1 MGRGAYPGPVS
12 EVDPAVARAVACV
25 SRPRGTCRHESG
37 AALSGL
43 THGGD
48 CRSARPGRWRQ
59 AGRLRQIVDAGSV
72 KIREAGL
79 RYRSQGR
86 EEAWSRVRRDGATG
100 VNFLRGRQPDAEN
113 QEGGDQGTKA
123 WTVHHGSVDCRK
135 STTST
140 HQTDRC
146 EDLHRCSSR
155 AAVDEARQGLPGQ
168 RAGEE
173 TRRAIVM
180 GSAVAGSQDIEEPVG
195 ALPPVGAM
203 ATWATGYRDSIRIF
217 LI

>member
-113 QEGGDQGTKA
+113 QEVGTRA
-123 WTVHHGSVDCRK
+123 QRHGRFITAPWTAGNQR
-135 STTST
+135 
-140 HQTDRC
+140 
-146 EDLHRCSSR
+146 HRR
-155 AAVDEARQGLPGQ
+155 IRRTAVKIC
-168 RAGEE
+168 
-173 TRRAIVM
+173 T
-180 GSAVAGSQDIEEPVG
+180 AVAHEPRWMKHARGCQVSAPARRLAG
-195 ALPPVGAM
+195 QLSWGRRSPAV
-203 ATWATGYRDSIRIF
+203 RI
-217 LI
+217 